1 MRKYLLADIV
11 KAVESDAERELK
23 RLIEKYNLT
32 EDESKYL
39 EDTWEWKMWEP
50 VIKASKNLS
59 LSILNI
65 TEEEIEISRIMDD
78 LDVKENEAR
87 YLYENFRTDPERL
100 DVIRTADKLDTDI
113 ENIGDDDVENVLYGA
128 GNKKESESSIG
139 NIQWVYD
146 RELKAYI
153 VYIALTN
160 NSNPKLEPTDVLY
173 RIEPDLMK
181 EWSESSSMG
190 EFYNINIRSNKSLED
205 PAISCGCGPNPC
217 EQGQIDQFNTKY
229 NNLP

>member
-11 KAVESDAERELK
+11 KAVEDDHNKKIAKIIRDYKVDLVRAEIMLYLVEEYK
-23 RLIEKYNLT
+23 INEDEAFYLT
-32 EDESKYL
+32 ENWD
-39 EDTWEWKMWEP
+39 
-50 VIKASKNLS
+50 
-59 LSILNI
+59 
-65 TEEEIEISRIMDD
+65 
-78 LDVKENEAR
+78 NEADWK
-87 YLYENFRTDPERL
+87 LVMDTAEKLNVGIE
-100 DVIRTADKLDTDI
+100 DVQ
-113 ENIGDDDVENVLYGA
+113 DDDVEYVLNGA
-128 GNKKESESSIG
+128 GSKKESESSIG

>member
-11 KAVESDAERELK
+11 KAVSDEVRAEIE
-23 RLIEKYNLT
+23 RLAKNYKVSFDQASLIYDGMNRYGLDSDTAACLLINFPNLSDWNDVLQTAEDMEIDPCEVT
-32 EDESKYL
+32 ED
-39 EDTWEWKMWEP
+39 
-50 VIKASKNLS
+50 
-59 LSILNI
+59 
-65 TEEEIEISRIMDD
+65 
-78 LDVKENEAR
+78 DVWAAQE
-87 YLYENFRTDPERL
+87 
-100 DVIRTADKLDTDI
+100 
-113 ENIGDDDVENVLYGA
+113 GA
-128 GNKKESESSIG
+128 GIKGEDNSSIG
-139 NIQWVYD
+139 IIQWLYD
-146 RELKAYI
+146 NTLKAYI

-190 EFYNINIRSNKSLED
+190 EFYNNNIRSNKSLED